1 MISNTEYEVPVL
13 NKKLDQTVSV
23 PGSKSMTNRALL
35 LAALAKGVSVLKGV
49 QFSDDSRHF
58 LQCLQSLGFH
68 ILIEEELHLVTVHG
82 ENGLIPKPEAEID
95 VGSAGTAAR
104 FLTAMLAFS
113 SGTYTITCSEQ
124 MKKRPMKSLFQALQQ
139 SGASFKFLEKEN
151 SLPVV
156 VTGSHAIC
164 HDMTMDIS
172 ESTQF
177 LSALLLTSPMLRNG
191 MKVKITSEKKDG
203 AYIRITRNMLEEWG
217 IKSVYDQNCYQVPAN
232 QKLTGRNYEIEPDVS
247 AACYFYA
254 AAAITGGSITVS
266 GVHAD
271 LMQGDMKFLN
281 LLKQMECQVIDTAAG
296 IRVTGPSDGYHG
308 VDVDMNDYSD
318 QALTLAA
325 MAPYAKTPTII
336 RNIEH
341 IRHQESDRIRAIT
354 ENLSRA
360 GIHTE
365 ETESSVKIY
374 PGKLH
379 GALIETF
386 EDHRVAMAFSLL
398 GLKTPGIRIGN
409 PQCCAKTFE
418 QYFEVF
424 HHIIMT

>member
-1 MISNTEYEVPVL
+1 MAFYTEYEVPVPQKAL
-13 NKKLDQTVSV
+13 CQTITV
-23 PGSKSMTNRALL
+23 PGSKSVTNRALL
-35 LAALAKGVSVLKGV
+35 LAALAEGDSVLKGV

-58 LQCLQSLGFH
+58 LQCLQSLGFQ
-68 ILIEEELHLVTVHG
+68 ITVKEEIHEVTVHG
-82 ENGLIPKPEAEID
+82 EHGLIPENSAEID

-113 SGTYTITCSEQ
+113 SGRYVIHCSSQ
-124 MKKRPMKSLFQALQQ
+124 MKKRPMRPLFQALRQ
-139 SGASFKFLEKEN
+139 SGTCFEFMEEED
-151 SLPVV
+151 SLPVIV
-156 VTGSHAIC
+156 NGNHALC
-164 HDMTMDIS
+164 RNMTMDIS

-177 LSALLLTSPMLRNG
+177 LSALLLVSPMIRNT
-191 MKVKITSEKKDG
+191 MHIEITSEKKDG
-203 AYIRITRNMLEEWG
+203 SYISITRNMLQEWG
-217 IKSVYDQNCYQVPAN
+217 ISTAYLQGRYEVAGN
-232 QKLTGRNYEIEPDVS
+232 QILAGRTYRIEPDVS

-254 AAAITGGSITVS
+254 AAAVTGGSILVN
-266 GVHAD
+266 GVHSG
-271 LMQGDMKFLN
+271 LMQGDMKFLQ
-281 LLKQMECQVIDTAAG
+281 LLEQMGCHMTDTGEG
-296 IRVTGPSDGYHG
+296 ILMTGPSDGYEG

-325 MAPYAKTPTII
+325 MAPFAKTPTII

-360 GIHTE
+360 GIRTE
-365 ETESSVKIY
+365 ETAGSVTIY
-374 PGKLH
+374 PGQPH
-379 GALIETF
+379 EALIETY

-418 QYFEVF
+418 EYFDVF
-424 HHIIMT
+424 HHMLS